1 MKVTAAAKVGF
12 TAIVIVLVMISI
24 YRGLGWR
31 QPEWIED
38 LGVLLPEWITPR
50 SETYTIKVN
59 FISVKGLNPGF
70 DVQLNGNLVG
80 EVGDIT
86 NDGFGGVQVA
96 LEIRSAQLIH
106 EHAKFII
113 TRDSIF
119 GGFLVSIQEAR
130 SGNIVGHMQ
139 GNQATIRIVAG
150 TAGPGQ
156 LIIRENETIGQIL
169 EVESHDTRSDLI
181 TAEMFNGFVI
191 DETMAFVPERVTS
204 GESGLRVYYKLGPDV
219 IVDGSREPGPE
230 DLIADADTAL
240 VEITG
245 QATEL
250 MGKLS
255 DLLDNVQDLLGP
267 EDIRNLINDL
277 STEAKLISSN
287 IITLTNRLN
296 VMLADAQP
304 HIESTFENIEG
315 LTLEARDLM
324 EGIAEYNDPEFRG
337 SIEGIITNLET
348 ASGQLV
354 EILDDIEQYTSDD
367 ELRENITATVA
378 EARVTLDLAR
388 DTLDST
394 SDAIDDAVET
404 MDYISSIETGAEFRI
419 RHTPSMDRWAADLNV
434 RVGMEGEDAFIIGGI
449 DDLGETDRSNARIG
463 FWLNDESSAMAG
475 IYRGKIGLGLDWRE
489 KAYRFV
495 TELYDPNDLKWDIY
509 AGYAILPELDLMIGI
524 EDIIDD
530 DEMNLALSYKF

>member
-12 TAIVIVLVMISI
+12 TAVVIVLVMMSI
-24 YRGLGWR
+24 YKGLGWR
-31 QPEWIED
+31 IP
-38 LGVLLPEWITPR
+38 GFTGPGFK
-50 SETYTIKVN
+50 TYTVHVN
-59 FISVKGLNPGF
+59 FTSVKGLNPGAK
-70 DVQLNGNLVG
+70 VQLNGNNVG

-96 LEIRSAQLIH
+96 LEIKDTQPIH

-113 TRDSIF
+113 VRDSIF
-119 GGFLVSIQEAR
+119 GSFLVSIQEAR

-150 TAGPGQ
+150 TAGPDQ
-156 LIIRENETIGQIL
+156 LIIRENETIGQVVD
-169 EVESHDTRSDLI
+169 VESHDIRSDLI
-181 TAEMFNGFVI
+181 MVDMFNGFVI

-230 DLIADADTAL
+230 DLIADADIAL
-240 VEITG
+240 VEITR

-250 MGKLS
+250 MEKLS

-267 EDIRNLINDL
+267 DDIRNLINDL
-277 STEAKLISSN
+277 SAEAKLISSN
-287 IITLTNRLN
+287 IITLTDRLN

-348 ASGQLV
+348 ASSQLV
-354 EILDDIEQYTSDD
+354 EILDDIEQFTSDD
-367 ELRENITATVA
+367 ELRENIIATVA
-378 EARVTLDLAR
+378 EARGTLDLAR
-388 DTLDST
+388 NTLDST

-419 RHTPSMDRWAADLNV
+419 RHAPGLDRWAGDINV

-475 IYRGKIGLGLDWRE
+475 IYHGKIGLGLDWRE

-530 DEMNLALSYKF
+530 DEVNLALSYKF

>member
-12 TAIVIVLVMISI
+12 TAVVIVLVMMSI
-24 YRGLGWR
+24 YKGLGKPIPWLTG
-31 QPEWIED
+31 P
-38 LGVLLPEWITPR
+38 GFK
-50 SETYTIKVN
+50 TYTIKVN

-96 LEIRSAQLIH
+96 LEIRSAQIIH
-106 EHAKFII
+106 EHARFII

-130 SGNIVGHMQ
+130 SGHIVGQMQ
-139 GNQATIRIVAG
+139 GNQAMIRIVAG

-156 LIIRENETIGQIL
+156 LIIRENETIGQIV
-169 EVESHDTRSDLI
+169 EIESHDTRSDLI
-181 TAEMFNGFVI
+181 TVEMFNGFVI
-191 DETMAFVPERVTS
+191 DETMAFVPEQVTS

-230 DLIADADTAL
+230 DLIADADIAL

-250 MGKLS
+250 MEKLS
-255 DLLDNVQDLLGP
+255 DLLENVQDLLGP

-277 STEAKLISSN
+277 SAEAKLISSN

-304 HIESTFENIEG
+304 QIESTFENIEG
-315 LTLEARDLM
+315 LTAEAHVLM

-337 SIEGIITNLET
+337 SIEGIISNLET

-354 EILDDIEQYTSDD
+354 EILDDIEQFTSDD
-367 ELRENITATVA
+367 ELRENIIATVA
-378 EARVTLDLAR
+378 EARETLDLAR

-404 MDYISSIETGAEFRI
+404 MEYISSIETGAEFRI
-419 RHTPSMDRWAADLNV
+419 RHTPGPDRWAGDINV

-489 KAYRFV
+489 EAYRFV
-495 TELYDPNDLKWDIY
+495 IELYDPNDLKWDIY

-530 DEMNLALSYKF
+530 DEVNLALSYRF

>member
-1 MKVTAAAKVGF
+1 MKVSAAAKVGF
-12 TAIVIVLVMISI
+12 TAVVIVLVMMSI
-24 YRGLGWR
+24 YKGLGKPIPWLTG
-31 QPEWIED
+31 P
-38 LGVLLPEWITPR
+38 GFK
-50 SETYTIKVN
+50 TYTINVN
-59 FISVKGLNPGF
+59 FISVKGLNPGA
-70 DVQLNGNLVG
+70 DVQLNGNPVG

-96 LEIRSAQLIH
+96 LKIKNTQPIH

-113 TRDSIF
+113 VRDSIF
-119 GGFLVSIQEAR
+119 GSFLVSIQEAR
-130 SGNIVGHMQ
+130 SGHIQ
-139 GNQATIRIVAG
+139 GQMEGNRARVRIVAG
-150 TAGPGQ
+150 TVGPGQ
-156 LIIRENETIGQIL
+156 LIIRENKTIGQIV
-169 EVESHDTRSDLI
+169 EIESHDTRSDLI
-181 TAEMFNGFVI
+181 TVEMFDDFII
-191 DETMAFVPERVTS
+191 DETMAFVSEQVTL
-204 GESGLRVYYKLGPDV
+204 GEKGLRVFYKLGPDV

-250 MGKLS
+250 MDKLS
-255 DLLDNVQDLLGP
+255 DLLENVQDLLGP

-277 STEAKLISSN
+277 SAEAKLISSN

-315 LTLEARDLM
+315 LTAEARDLM
-324 EGIAEYNDPEFRG
+324 AGIAEYNDPEFRD
-337 SIEGIITNLET
+337 SVEGIITNLET

-354 EILDDIEQYTSDD
+354 EILDEIEQFTSDY
-367 ELRENITATVA
+367 ELRENISATVA
-378 EARVTLDLAR
+378 EARGTLEMAR

-404 MDYISSIETGAEFRI
+404 MEYISSIETGAEFRI
-419 RHTPSMDRWAADLNV
+419 RHTPSLDRWAGDINI
-434 RVGMEGEDAFIIGGI
+434 RVGMEGEDAFITGGI
-449 DDLGETDRSNARIG
+449 DDLGETERTNARIG
-463 FWLNDESSAMAG
+463 FWLNDESSVMAG

-489 KAYRFV
+489 EAYRFV
-495 TELYDPNDLKWDIY
+495 IELYDPNDLMWDIY

-524 EDIIDD
+524 EDIIGD
-530 DEMNLALSYKF
+530 DEVNLALSYRF